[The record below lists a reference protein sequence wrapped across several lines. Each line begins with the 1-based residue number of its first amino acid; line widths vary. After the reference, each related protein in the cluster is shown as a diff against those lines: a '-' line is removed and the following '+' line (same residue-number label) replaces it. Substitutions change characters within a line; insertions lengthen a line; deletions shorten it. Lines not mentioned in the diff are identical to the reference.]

1 MTAPLDVV
9 RRRLRARRLVAAG
22 AGVALLAACVFL
34 PQSAQAAYDPSDYPS
49 WSDVQN
55 AKGNEAATAAE
66 VDKINALLDG
76 LRAQAAQLGDEA
88 IARAGEADAA
98 AQALDEATQRV
109 TALESRAASAT
120 ADAES
125 ARTQAGRLAAQ
136 LYRNGGTDATLNL
149 LVGGAQQSS
158 QLLYKLGTMT
168 QLTAQSTRL
177 QDAATAKANL
187 ATSLGQQAEEAKTQ
201 RASLAAAAEAALE
214 AAQAAEAA
222 AEAQVAEQE
231 SRSTELYAQLASLK
245 NTTAQVEQEY
255 ADGQAAK
262 ASYEQQQRDA
272 EAAALKN
279 RTNTE
284 SSSDPDGLDSS
295 PATIASLGQYT
306 GATGGLSPAEA
317 QAYAA
322 TQMPAFGWG
331 QDQMSC
337 LIPLWNGESNWRW
350 NALNSSSG
358 AYGIPQSLPASKMGT
373 VAADYR
379 TNAVTQVTWGLSYI
393 KSAYGS
399 PCTAW
404 AKWQARSPHW
414 Y

>member
-9 RRRLRARRLVAAG
+9 RRRPRARRRLVVAG
-22 AGVALLAACVFL
+22 AGVALLAACVL
-34 PQSAQAAYDPSDYPS
+34 VPQSAQAAYDPSDYPS

-66 VDKINALLDG
+66 VDRINALLDG
-76 LRAQAAQLGDEA
+76 LRAQAAELGDAA
-88 IARAGEADAA
+88 IARAAEADAA
-98 AQALDEATQRV
+98 ALALDEATQRV
-109 TALESRAASAT
+109 SALESRAASAT
-120 ADAES
+120 ADAEA

-149 LVGGAQQSS
+149 LVGGGQQST

-187 ATSLGQQAEEAKTQ
+187 ATSLGQQAAEAKDV
-201 RASLAAAAEAALE
+201 RADLDAQAEVALE

-231 SRSTELYAQLASLK
+231 SRSTELYAQLALLK
-245 NTTAQVEQEY
+245 NTTAQVEQNY

-262 ASYEQQQRDA
+262 ASYEQQQREA
-272 EAAALKN
+272 QAAAN
-279 RTNTE
+279 ARNTE
-284 SSSDPDGLDSS
+284 STNDPDGLDSS

-331 QDQMSC
+331 QDQMNC